1 MKRIP
6 RRLADTIGIILII
19 LAFAGFFLIAWF
31 DFPFIEASAG
41 QAVFMIVCVA
51 AALTQILLRFS
62 YVVHELGHLI
72 FGLCA
77 GLRVGQVRVGWLCF
91 GEKGVKFAV
100 GKKQAGETQFA
111 LKRANGAHAR
121 LFSAALGG
129 PLSGLA
135 VGAVLLVLW
144 FLLPPHPAMLF
155 FALLSP
161 FVLAEGIF
169 EILPAELAAGKT
181 DGLVLSELAARA
193 GETEIAVRV
202 MQAQCLCAEGGID
215 NVGRELLFDVPV
227 VREDC
232 PAFWEL
238 LRLQEQF
245 LRADGDELGAER
257 IAERLRTLEEEFGE
271 GEDAGE

>member
-1 MKRIP
+1 MVP
-6 RRLADTIGIILII
+6 
-19 LAFAGFFLIAWF
+19 
-31 DFPFIEASAG
+31 
-41 QAVFMIVCVA
+41 A
-51 AALTQILLRFS
+51 AAAS
-62 YVVHELGHLI
+62 CDVV
-72 FGLCA
+72 
-77 GLRVGQVRVGWLCF
+77 
-91 GEKGVKFAV
+91 
-100 GKKQAGETQFA
+100 
-111 LKRANGAHAR
+111 
-121 LFSAALGG
+121 
-129 PLSGLA
+129 
-135 VGAVLLVLW
+135 
-144 FLLPPHPAMLF
+144 

-169 EILPAELAAGKT
+169 EILPAELSAGKT

-271 GEDAGE
+271 GEYASE